1 MTALQPR
8 AMGRDLVR
16 RDGRLKVTGTAP
28 FAYEGPPGKAAYCPL
43 IQATIA
49 RGRVTTMDIT
59 SVQAVEGVI
68 TVLTAGSVE
77 RLASTED
84 NELAVLQSD
93 EIAFRGQIIGAVIAE
108 TSEVAR
114 HAAALVRVTYAQQP
128 HDVELSADRADLY
141 KPDKLN
147 ASYPT
152 DTAEGDVAAAMAR
165 APITFEQIYTTA
177 IYHNNPMEP

>member
-1 MTALQPR
+1 
-8 AMGRDLVR
+8 MGRDLVR

-28 FAYEGPPGKAAYCPL
+28 FAYEGPLGEAAYCHL

-93 EIAFRGQIIGAVIAE
+93 EIAFRGR
-108 TSEVAR
+108 SSAR
-114 HAAALVRVTYAQQP
+114 
-128 HDVELSADRADLY
+128 
-141 KPDKLN
+141 
-147 ASYPT
+147 
-152 DTAEGDVAAAMAR
+152 
-165 APITFEQIYTTA
+165 
-177 IYHNNPMEP
+177 